1 MTSQETSNA
10 LFGLQFMDPEL
21 PAVKDIMQ
29 VLSRQTIGQG
39 NSVGG
44 TLSLARPRVVSGWL
58 QEAFH
63 DANGP
68 FVVDIGCDMGGFA
81 RDLARARPDLRVI
94 GLEVKPH
101 QVAFANAR
109 AQDEGLQN
117 VVFLQVTVENSAN
130 CDVDCWWLWLRDVA
144 CFLLLYTICLR
155 VCVYHH
161 CRPTVVP
168 SRLYRLGRS
177 AFEHDYP
184 HSAKIRSVFRAM
196 PMWIWNRF
204 FESFQKKRL
213 VGVVKSESLGT
224 NRGVEPDR
232 RNIGHFSKTF
242 RARRGRAR
250 SRQLCLSFFFGPSF
264 SPICPCHTPHIFS
277 DYLDLTVGHGDHQLS
292 RSSPAPWV
300 AAK

>member
-1 MTSQETSNA
+1 MKRKKGLIRNYCFCFWKHPWYWHTILVASQETSNA

-21 PAVKDIMQ
+21 PAVKDIMK

-63 DANGP
+63 DAHGP
-68 FVVDIGCDMGGFA
+68 YVVDIGCDMGGFA
-81 RDLARARPDLRVI
+81 RDLARARPDLGVI

-109 AQDEGLQN
+109 AQDEGLEN
-117 VVFLQVTVENSAN
+117 VVFLQVTVENTAN
-130 CDVDCWWLWLRDVA
+130 CDVD

-161 CRPTVVP
+161 CRPTVLS
-168 SRLYRLGRS
+168 SRSYRLGRS
-177 AFEHDYP
+177 VFEHDYP
-184 HSAKIRSVFRAM
+184 HGAKIRSVFRAM
-196 PMWIWNRF
+196 PMWISNRF

-224 NRGVEPDR
+224 NRGDGTWPRD
-232 RNIGHFSKTF
+232 HWTF
-242 RARRGRAR
+242 
-250 SRQLCLSFFFGPSF
+250 
-264 SPICPCHTPHIFS
+264 
-277 DYLDLTVGHGDHQLS
+277 
-292 RSSPAPWV
+292 
-300 AAK
+300 